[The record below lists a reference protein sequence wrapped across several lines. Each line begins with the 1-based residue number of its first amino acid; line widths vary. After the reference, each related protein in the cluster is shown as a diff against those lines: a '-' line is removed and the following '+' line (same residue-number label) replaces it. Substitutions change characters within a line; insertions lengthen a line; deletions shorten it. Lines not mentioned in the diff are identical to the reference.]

1 MSPRRNVNPVASFLL
16 ACVLGVLA
24 ALAIAHWMA
33 SCWEAGAAAMCTLLA
48 PALPVRG
55 RARTWWRRA
64 VLWWHQQQIDETER
78 NIAQYRRLLLDDSLH
93 LEQLRQRLGEQQ
105 LAQLQRLSRP

>member
-1 MSPRRNVNPVASFLL
+1 MSRRTNPIASGVL
-16 ACVLGVLA
+16 AFVLGVLS
-24 ALAIAHWMA
+24 ALALAHWFA
-33 SCWEAGAAAMCTLLA
+33 SCWDAGAVAMCTLLA

-64 VLWWHQQQIDETER
+64 VLWWHQQQMDETER

-105 LAQLQRLSRP
+105 RAQLQRLSRP